1 MPVGCLSSRHVEST
15 LYLST
20 SSSSSSSNPA
30 QENNHSQVN
39 LVYSG
44 CSKISVNVLYC
55 FIFFHLVLIIF
66 DVVLLHCPFLFYM
79 IQTSNASIGGIQ
91 CSTAI
96 FLVFLLLQPVAEFKE
111 FERQFK
117 FKPWLKYRFFH
128 LKLYQIFQDLSPR
141 LI

>member
-44 CSKISVNVLYC
+44 CSKISVNVLNC
-55 FIFFHLVLIIF
+55 FIFFHLVLILS
-66 DVVLLHCPFLFYM
+66 DVVLLHCPFLFYL

-96 FLVFLLLQPVAEFKE
+96 FLVFLLLQPDVTKPFYHKLWVLLNQKVKVWNIKGLHHQVAKM
-111 FERQFK
+111 K
-117 FKPWLKYRFFH
+117 
-128 LKLYQIFQDLSPR
+128 
-141 LI
+141 